1 MSAQV
6 CPVCGGKGLVPNGFY
21 ISVGASNYYTTT
33 STAPETCR
41 SCGGKGYIIEY
52 PSCQI
57 PVYNA
62 FKSCSICNKNDEM
75 CYTSNPP
82 QYRCTLD
89 GKFHTADYFCNKF
102 DDTFV
107 TKTFKAEIITDDE
120 HKEFKDEGCLT
131 CVHNDG
137 NLSGYMVTND
147 DGVYGCIKYR
157 CVLDQKLYSSKHV
170 CDNYKCNQ
178 NSDK

>member
-21 ISVGASNYYTTT
+21 ISVGASNYYTTN

-52 PSCQI
+52 PDSCQY
-57 PVYNA
+57 PVYNSCR
-62 FKSCSICNKNDEM
+62 SCSN
-75 CYTSNPP
+75 
-82 QYRCTLD
+82 
-89 GKFHTADYFCNKF
+89 
-102 DDTFV
+102 
-107 TKTFKAEIITDDE
+107 
-120 HKEFKDEGCLT
+120 
-131 CVHNDG
+131 CVNNDG
-137 NLSGYMVTND
+137 NLSGYMVTSD
-147 DGVYGCIKYR
+147 SGVYGCIKYR
-157 CVLDQKLYSSKHV
+157 CILDQKLYSSKHV